1 MMRGFTL
8 LEMLI
13 AIAIIGVIGSAVSTA
28 IGGMANK
35 TRGLEKRTLA
45 NWIAS
50 NHLTRMR
57 MLQRREAQSLA
68 EGTEQTRLVF
78 ADRQWE
84 VETKI
89 KTTEHP
95 WIRRIEVSVF
105 EATDEE
111 GRQGPMANCPVF
123 WVSIDGLNNATV
135 LRAQSGALRFSKG
148 FYPHGNSCGP
158 LYFCRCGHGQR
169 ATVGSNV
176 RCVSGAG

>member
-1 MMRGFTL
+1 MRGFTL
-8 LEMLI
+8 IEMLV
-13 AIAIIGVIGSAVSTA
+13 AIAIVGVIGAGISTA
-28 IGGMANK
+28 IGGMANQ
-35 TRGLEKRTLA
+35 TRGLEQRTLA
-45 NWIAS
+45 NWISS

-111 GRQGPMANCPVF
+111 GRQGPY
-123 WVSIDGLNNATV
+123 SQL
-135 LRAQSGALRFSKG
+135 SGFL
-148 FYPHGNSCGP
+148 
-158 LYFCRCGHGQR
+158 GQY
-169 ATVGSNV
+169 
-176 RCVSGAG
+176 

>member
-1 MMRGFTL
+1 MSSVKGALMRGFTL
-8 LEMLI
+8 IEMLV
-13 AIAIIGVIGSAVSTA
+13 AIAIVGVIGAGISTA
-28 IGGMANK
+28 IGGMANQ
-35 TRGLEKRTLA
+35 TRGLEQRTLA

-111 GRQGPMANCPVF
+111 GRQGPY
-123 WVSIDGLNNATV
+123 SQL
-135 LRAQSGALRFSKG
+135 SGFL
-148 FYPHGNSCGP
+148 
-158 LYFCRCGHGQR
+158 GQY
-169 ATVGSNV
+169 
-176 RCVSGAG
+176 

>member
-1 MMRGFTL
+1 MRGFTL
-8 LEMLI
+8 IEMLV
-13 AIAIIGVIGSAVSTA
+13 AIAIIGVIGAGISTA
-28 IGGMANK
+28 IGGMANQ
-35 TRGLEKRTLA
+35 TRGLEQRTLA

-111 GRQGPMANCPVF
+111 GRQGPY
-123 WVSIDGLNNATV
+123 SQL
-135 LRAQSGALRFSKG
+135 SGFL
-148 FYPHGNSCGP
+148 
-158 LYFCRCGHGQR
+158 GQY
-169 ATVGSNV
+169 
-176 RCVSGAG
+176 

>member
-1 MMRGFTL
+1 MRGFTL
-8 LEMLI
+8 IEMLV
-13 AIAIIGVIGSAVSTA
+13 AIAIIGVIGAGVSTA
-28 IGGMANK
+28 IGGMANQ
-35 TRGLEKRTLA
+35 TRGLEQRTLA

-68 EGTEQTRLVF
+68 EGTQQTRLVF

-105 EATDEE
+105 EATDDD
-111 GRQGPMANCPVF
+111 GRQGPY
-123 WVSIDGLNNATV
+123 SQL
-135 LRAQSGALRFSKG
+135 SGFL
-148 FYPHGNSCGP
+148 
-158 LYFCRCGHGQR
+158 GQY
-169 ATVGSNV
+169 
-176 RCVSGAG
+176 